1 MSDAVATET
10 ETVEEI
16 PELLFAAGIPGFPD
30 AKRFTLVW
38 WGDESSPFSI
48 LASLDEPG
56 LEFLVVPPLAFF
68 PQYAPEIDDDTVERL
83 GVETAD
89 DVILLVIVTT
99 GEDAAE
105 ATANLLAPIVVNR
118 HTRAAAQTVLAEGD
132 HPLRAPL
139 LG

>member
-1 MSDAVATET
+1 VSAVEQT

-16 PELLFAAGIPGFPD
+16 PELLFAAGIPGFPE

-38 WGDESSPFSI
+38 WGDETSPFSI

-68 PQYAPEIDDDTVERL
+68 PLYTPEIDDDTVERL
-83 GVETAD
+83 GIETAD

-99 GEDAAE
+99 GDDAAA

-118 HTRAAAQTVLAEGD
+118 HTRQAAQAVLVEGE

>member
-1 MSDAVATET
+1 MSAVEI

-16 PELLFAAGIPGFPD
+16 PEIIFHAGIPGFPD
-30 AKRFTLVW
+30 ARRFTLVW

-48 LASLDEPG
+48 LSCLDDPS

-68 PQYAPEIDDDTVERL
+68 PLYAPEIDDDTVERL
-83 GVETAD
+83 GIETED

-99 GEDAAE
+99 GDDASK
-105 ATANLLAPIVVNR
+105 ATANLLAPIVINR
-118 HTRAAAQTVLAEGD
+118 HTRQAAQTVLAEGE

-139 LG
+139 LGE